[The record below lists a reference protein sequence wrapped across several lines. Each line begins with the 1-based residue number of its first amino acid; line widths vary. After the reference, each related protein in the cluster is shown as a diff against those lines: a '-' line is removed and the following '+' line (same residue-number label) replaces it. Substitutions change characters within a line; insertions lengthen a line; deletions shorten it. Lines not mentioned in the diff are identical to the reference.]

1 MATAVVKQEEAAQQ
15 VAASQSSAIFSMVER
30 IMMDKDLPVER
41 AHQALEFYQKVQAQ
55 AARQAFD
62 EAMANAKAKIPP
74 ILKDQHVKYTNK
86 SGDVTEYDHENLSG
100 IAKIVDP
107 ILSEFGL
114 SYRFRTTS
122 NLNEPIRV
130 TCIVA
135 HRAGY
140 YEENTLSAGADSTG
154 GKNTIQA
161 IGSTLTYLQRYT
173 LKSSL
178 GLAAAPDDDGKKAD
192 DETKAPISEAQLKEL
207 AELMVDFDSE
217 QTARFC
223 TYFKIKTVESL
234 PASEFERAKASFSSP
249 NRKGAR
255 K

>member
-1 MATAVVKQEEAAQQ
+1 MIDQAVAVRQEQAPAQVRETADIY
-15 VAASQSSAIFSMVER
+15 SLVER

-41 AHQALEFYQKVQAQ
+41 AHQALEFYQKVEAQ
-55 AARQAFD
+55 TARRAFD
-62 EAMANAKAKIPP
+62 EAMAEAKAKIPP

-86 SGDVTEYDHENLSG
+86 SGDTTEYDHENLAG

-114 SYRFRTTS
+114 SYRFRTSS

-135 HRAGY
+135 HRRGY
-140 YEENTLSAGADSTG
+140 YEENTLSAGADSSG

-178 GLAAAPDDDGKKAD
+178 GLAAAPDDDGKRSD
-192 DETKAPISEAQLKEL
+192 DVPGEAITAEQAAVLKKRIETVGSDIVE
-207 AELMVDFDSE
+207 
-217 QTARFC
+217 FC
-223 TYFKIKTVESL
+223 TYFKVDTVESL
-234 PASEFERAKASFSSP
+234 PAKQLDRANKALDSYQ
-249 NRKGAR
+249 RGR
-255 K
+255 T